1 MIGVRFGRVTLGADE
16 HDEKLAAFA
25 AMLLLE
31 ASAVLLTLSTS
42 PSSDGAQLSSRVAIV
57 FLEDE
62 TTPARAEL
70 VATVAA

>member
-57 FLEDE
+57 FEDE
-62 TTPARAEL
+62 TTPPRAEL
-70 VATVAA
+70 TATLAA